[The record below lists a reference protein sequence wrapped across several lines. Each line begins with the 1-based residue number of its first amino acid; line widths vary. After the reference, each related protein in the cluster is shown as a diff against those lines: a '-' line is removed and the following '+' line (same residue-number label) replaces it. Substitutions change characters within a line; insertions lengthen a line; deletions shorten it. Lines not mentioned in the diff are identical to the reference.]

1 MLFVNCYTLNEVS
14 EKVIEHK
21 KSKTESVENV
31 CISPPGNDDDSDIE
45 TIIKKELYPNEPTYT
60 PENIS
65 ASTEQLLESHPD
77 YFGFIAYADGD
88 LAGYIGL
95 NDCASI
101 YAFGRFGEIAELYV
115 KPEHR
120 SNSVGAELIAH
131 AMVFGK
137 KRGWSMLEV
146 GAPSVPT
153 WQRTVDFY
161 QHNGFELV
169 GPRLYQTL

>member
-1 MLFVNCYTLNEVS
+1 MIATQIVTTSIRIVRAS
-14 EKVIEHK
+14 ARD
-21 KSKTESVENV
+21 SVAV
-31 CISPPGNDDDSDIE
+31 FSLVYPLLI
-45 TIIKKELYPNEPTYT
+45 ELYPHEPTYT

-65 ASTEQLLESHPD
+65 ASTEKLLESHPD

-120 SNSVGAELIAH
+120 SNRVGAELIAH

-161 QHNGFELV
+161 QDNGFELV